1 MSTHPPTLSKPSVP
15 SSGTD
20 HDALPPG
27 TRFGEFE
34 ILRVLGVGGFGI
46 VYLAQDH
53 SLERE
58 VALKEYMPASL
69 AARGAGP
76 QITVR
81 SSSFAETYAIG
92 LRSFI
97 NEARLLARFDHPS
110 LVKVYRF
117 WEDNA
122 TAYMVM
128 PFLQGV
134 TLRDTRRGMAHA
146 PDEAWIK
153 SVLTPILSALE
164 LLHREGVYH
173 RDIAPDNI
181 LLPRDGPPVLLDFGA
196 ARRVISDRTQSL
208 TAILKP
214 SYAPIEQYAEM
225 TQLRQG
231 PWTDIYALG
240 AVVHFLLFG
249 VPPAPAT
256 ARAVQDD
263 GDAIETRIVPGVSPR
278 FLEAMSWMLAIR
290 PINRPQSGE
299 QLRAVLD
306 GRAEIPPRGRPGAT
320 IPGAL
325 SPLSGP
331 QIEQAADAT
340 RINTAYLPTHM
351 PTARVAPASE
361 AKTTTFSPTASMPT
375 ARATTTTDLQPPR
388 GSERGAAPPQR
399 NAAAS
404 ASPAEPA
411 SPTHAR
417 TPTAA
422 APAHTAAPAG
432 TPAAVTPATKPGGAP
447 ASQAKAPVG
456 STTAVKPAATAAAP
470 SRPAATAS
478 PANAAPGVAASAAAR
493 SPDVGSAAPTPPAR
507 SGPASGPAPLAAT
520 SPARGG
526 AESAHAPLSATSPA
540 HPSQAREGPPSQ
552 SGSGPASR
560 PAPLAPATSGSQ
572 SRPAALA
579 PPLSRPA
586 PLAAKPSVA
595 PSARRG
601 ASSKMWLVA
610 AGGGLFVAIAAVTAW
625 QFSPRSPEVASTPA
639 GIASAPA
646 STDIGAAPVP
656 ETKRASTAPI
666 IVEPAE
672 PATTS
677 ALPSDATLSKEPAMS
692 TPTASIAG
700 KAPMVEAAAASGPRV
715 RPAGKPVPRVGE
727 DPALAS
733 SASPGINRP
742 PEPQN
747 PGLVNANG
755 NSDRSKMPSPTPP
768 SRDYPAL
775 QQPPAAV
782 ESASQSVTD
791 VCKGSFFERN
801 VCMDERC
808 EEARF
813 RSSSVCVEVLARKRK
828 RAQG

>member
-1 MSTHPPTLSKPSVP
+1 MSTHPPTLSKPSAP
-15 SSGTD
+15 STGTD

-134 TLRDTRRGMAHA
+134 TLRDARRGMAHA
-146 PDEAWIK
+146 PDEAWIR

-240 AVVHFLLFG
+240 AVVHYLCFG

-263 GDAIETRIVPGVSPR
+263 GDAIENRIVPGVSPR

-290 PINRPQSGE
+290 PNQRPQSGE

-306 GRAEIPPRGRPGAT
+306 GRAEIPPRGRAHTTVPGS
-320 IPGAL
+320 L
-325 SPLSGP
+325 VSPASP

-340 RINTAYLPTHM
+340 RINTAYLPTHL
-351 PTARVAPASE
+351 PTARVTPAPDSRS
-361 AKTTTFSPTASMPT
+361 TTFSPTAPMPT
-375 ARATTTTDLQPPR
+375 ARPTPVEP
-388 GSERGAAPPQR
+388 SPQR
-399 NAAAS
+399 
-404 ASPAEPA
+404 PAPQ
-411 SPTHAR
+411 
-417 TPTAA
+417 AA
-422 APAHTAAPAG
+422 APAKTAAPA
-432 TPAAVTPATKPGGAP
+432 T
-447 ASQAKAPVG
+447 
-456 STTAVKPAATAAAP
+456 AATTPP
-470 SRPAATAS
+470 SRPMPTAS
-478 PANAAPGVAASAAAR
+478 TSAPR
-493 SPDVGSAAPTPPAR
+493 SSR
-507 SGPASGPAPLAAT
+507 SGPASAPAPLPT
-520 SPARGG
+520 SPSQRRDGV
-526 AESAHAPLSATSPA
+526 
-540 HPSQAREGPPSQ
+540 PSQPAASQRREGPPSQ
-552 SGSGPASR
+552 PASWAASR
-560 PAPLAPATSGSQ
+560 PATLPPGSLAPHTRPATVPPM
-572 SRPAALA
+572 SRPV
-579 PPLSRPA
+579 
-586 PLAAKPSVA
+586 PLAAAQGA
-595 PSARRG
+595 PGVARRSG
-601 ASSKMWLVA
+601 GSKPWLVL
-610 AGGGLFVAIAAVTAW
+610 AGGGLFIAVAAIAAW
-625 QFSPRSPEVASTPA
+625 QFSGRREAAVTEQASAASAAASAIAVTAPSTPA
-639 GIASAPA
+639 VPA
-646 STDIGAAPVP
+646 AVAATPP
-656 ETKRASTAPI
+656 PI
-666 IVEPAE
+666 IETPD
-672 PATTS
+672 
-677 ALPSDATLSKEPAMS
+677 PS
-692 TPTASIAG
+692 
-700 KAPMVEAAAASGPRV
+700 EAAALAKDAKTPSTSSLATNADTGSRGSTGDRANAADGETNAARV

-727 DPALAS
+727 DGALAATNSAFGTTRPPDSAAPTFPAANANADRSRPPSATAPRDYTAAQRPALVENAS
-733 SASPGINRP
+733 
-742 PEPQN
+742 
-747 PGLVNANG
+747 
-755 NSDRSKMPSPTPP
+755 D
-768 SRDYPAL
+768 AL
-775 QQPPAAV
+775 HEACGK
-782 ESASQSVTD
+782 QS
-791 VCKGSFFERN
+791 FLARAI
-801 VCMDERC
+801 CMDERC
-808 EEARF
+808 EEPRY
-813 RSSSVCVEVLARKRK
+813 RSAPDCAEVLARKNR
-828 RAQG
+828 RRQQ

>member
-46 VYLAQDH
+46 VYLARDH

-146 PDEAWIK
+146 PDEAWIR

-263 GDAIETRIVPGVSPR
+263 GEAIETRIVPGVSPR

-290 PINRPQSGE
+290 PVNRPQSGE

-306 GRAEIPPRGRPGAT
+306 GRAEIPPRGRPGVT

-325 SPLSGP
+325 SPAAGP

-340 RINTAYLPTHM
+340 RVNTAYLPTHM
-351 PTARVAPASE
+351 PTARVVPASE
-361 AKTTTFSPTASMPT
+361 AKTTTFSPTAPMPT
-375 ARATTTTDLQPPR
+375 ARATTTTDVAPPR
-388 GSERGAAPPQR
+388 ANGARRRAGAAQYGRVGIARRDGVADAGQVGRRRRRRRARPRRRRPQR
-399 NAAAS
+399 
-404 ASPAEPA
+404 
-411 SPTHAR
+411 
-417 TPTAA
+417 
-422 APAHTAAPAG
+422 
-432 TPAAVTPATKPGGAP
+432 
-447 ASQAKAPVG
+447 
-456 STTAVKPAATAAAP
+456 
-470 SRPAATAS
+470 
-478 PANAAPGVAASAAAR
+478 
-493 SPDVGSAAPTPPAR
+493 
-507 SGPASGPAPLAAT
+507 
-520 SPARGG
+520 
-526 AESAHAPLSATSPA
+526 
-540 HPSQAREGPPSQ
+540 
-552 SGSGPASR
+552 
-560 PAPLAPATSGSQ
+560 
-572 SRPAALA
+572 
-579 PPLSRPA
+579 
-586 PLAAKPSVA
+586 
-595 PSARRG
+595 
-601 ASSKMWLVA
+601 
-610 AGGGLFVAIAAVTAW
+610 
-625 QFSPRSPEVASTPA
+625 
-639 GIASAPA
+639 
-646 STDIGAAPVP
+646 
-656 ETKRASTAPI
+656 
-666 IVEPAE
+666 
-672 PATTS
+672 
-677 ALPSDATLSKEPAMS
+677 
-692 TPTASIAG
+692 
-700 KAPMVEAAAASGPRV
+700 
-715 RPAGKPVPRVGE
+715 
-727 DPALAS
+727 
-733 SASPGINRP
+733 
-742 PEPQN
+742 
-747 PGLVNANG
+747 
-755 NSDRSKMPSPTPP
+755 
-768 SRDYPAL
+768 
-775 QQPPAAV
+775 
-782 ESASQSVTD
+782 
-791 VCKGSFFERN
+791 
-801 VCMDERC
+801 
-808 EEARF
+808 
-813 RSSSVCVEVLARKRK
+813 
-828 RAQG
+828 

>member
-15 SSGTD
+15 ASGTD

-134 TLRDTRRGMAHA
+134 TLRDARRGMAHA
-146 PDEAWIK
+146 PDEAWIR

-240 AVVHFLLFG
+240 AVVHYLCFG

-263 GDAIETRIVPGVSPR
+263 GDAIESRIVPGVSPR

-290 PINRPQSGE
+290 PNQRPQSGE

-306 GRAEIPPRGRPGAT
+306 GRAEIPPRGRPGIT
-320 IPGAL
+320 MPGAL
-325 SPLSGP
+325 APVEPGRRSSRSPTRPASTPPTCRRTCRPRASRRRRTSAARPPSARRRRCRRRGRRRSRRPTQRAAP
-331 QIEQAADAT
+331 QAPRGQ
-340 RINTAYLPTHM
+340 
-351 PTARVAPASE
+351 PTAQRAAAKRDRPRRPRSRRVA
-361 AKTTTFSPTASMPT
+361 M
-375 ARATTTTDLQPPR
+375 QPR
-388 GSERGAAPPQR
+388 R
-399 NAAAS
+399 
-404 ASPAEPA
+404 
-411 SPTHAR
+411 
-417 TPTAA
+417 
-422 APAHTAAPAG
+422 
-432 TPAAVTPATKPGGAP
+432 
-447 ASQAKAPVG
+447 
-456 STTAVKPAATAAAP
+456 
-470 SRPAATAS
+470 SR
-478 PANAAPGVAASAAAR
+478 R
-493 SPDVGSAAPTPPAR
+493 AR
-507 SGPASGPAPLAAT
+507 SGAAVA
-520 SPARGG
+520 ARRRSRSLGR
-526 AESAHAPLSATSPA
+526 AAA
-540 HPSQAREGPPSQ
+540 QRREGPPSAARAVA
-552 SGSGPASR
+552 GPHRRARATRRRGAVAAEQPRSR
-560 PAPLAPATSGSQ
+560 
-572 SRPAALA
+572 RCIAL
-579 PPLSRPA
+579 PPLGVAVS
-586 PLAAKPSVA
+586 PLAAAPFAPGKPA
-595 PSARRG
+595 ASARG
-601 ASSKMWLVA
+601 ASKPWLVL
-610 AGGGLFVAIAAVTAW
+610 AGGGLFVAVAALAAW
-625 QFSPRSPEVASTPA
+625 QFSGRRDGAAGRAGRRRASARGDRRRRHAGAARRRAAGHADHHRDGRSVATRRPRPRTRKSAPPTPAVAATADDRSRARRRSRAARSTPA
-639 GIASAPA
+639 R
-646 STDIGAAPVP
+646 
-656 ETKRASTAPI
+656 RAR
-666 IVEPAE
+666 
-672 PATTS
+672 
-677 ALPSDATLSKEPAMS
+677 
-692 TPTASIAG
+692 
-700 KAPMVEAAAASGPRV
+700 PRV
-715 RPAGKPVPRVGE
+715 RPPGKPVPRVGE
-727 DPALAS
+727 DPAVA
-733 SASPGINRP
+733 ANNGPRGRRGRPSPSTRRCRPNRERNAARAGTRDAAARLRQARSGRP
-742 PEPQN
+742 RRPSRTANRSRCLQ
-747 PGLVNANG
+747 GLVLRAG
-755 NSDRSKMPSPTPP
+755 RLHGRALRGAALPLDAGVRRRPRSK
-768 SRDYPAL
+768 A
-775 QQPPAAV
+775 Q
-782 ESASQSVTD
+782 
-791 VCKGSFFERN
+791 
-801 VCMDERC
+801 
-808 EEARF
+808 AR
-813 RSSSVCVEVLARKRK
+813 E
-828 RAQG
+828 Q

>member
-46 VYLAQDH
+46 VYLARDH

-134 TLRDTRRGMAHA
+134 TLRDARRGMPHA
-146 PDEAWIK
+146 PDEAWIR

-240 AVVHFLLFG
+240 AVVHYLLFG

-263 GDAIETRIVPGVSPR
+263 GDATETRVVPGVSPR

-290 PINRPQSGE
+290 PNQRPQSGE

-306 GRAEIPPRGRPGAT
+306 GRAEIPPRGRPGIT
-320 IPGAL
+320 VPGAL
-325 SPLSGP
+325 APTAGP
-331 QIEQAADAT
+331 QIEQVADAT
-340 RINTAYLPTHM
+340 RINTAYLPTHL
-351 PTARVAPASE
+351 PTARVGAASE
-361 AKTTTFSPTASMPT
+361 QRATTTFSPKAPMPT
-375 ARATTTTDLQPPR
+375 ARQMPTETALKRP
-388 GSERGAAPPQR
+388 GAAP
-399 NAAAS
+399 AAA
-404 ASPAEPA
+404 ATPAAATKQP
-411 SPTHAR
+411 P
-417 TPTAA
+417 A
-422 APAHTAAPAG
+422 APATGTAQPPAKSPQRATPVQAGSPQVTPAAPA
-432 TPAAVTPATKPGGAP
+432 ARSAVTPPAAQVPPLPTRGGPSSADAP
-447 ASQAKAPVG
+447 L
-456 STTAVKPAATAAAP
+456 AATAAAA
-470 SRPAATAS
+470 PAKRT
-478 PANAAPGVAASAAAR
+478 
-493 SPDVGSAAPTPPAR
+493 
-507 SGPASGPAPLAAT
+507 
-520 SPARGG
+520 
-526 AESAHAPLSATSPA
+526 
-540 HPSQAREGPPSQ
+540 EGPPSQ
-552 SGSGPASR
+552 PASLQRRDGPPSQSPSLEHRDGPASQPASWAASRPPTLPPGISGPLTRPPVTLPPSR
-560 PAPLAPATSGSQ
+560 PAPLGAAHAVPAG
-572 SRPAALA
+572 R
-579 PPLSRPA
+579 RVG
-586 PLAAKPSVA
+586 AKS
-595 PSARRG
+595 
-601 ASSKMWLVA
+601 WLVL
-610 AGGGLFVAIAAVTAW
+610 AGGGLFVVVAALAAW
-625 QFSPRSPEVASTPA
+625 QFSARRNAAVVEQASA
-639 GIASAPA
+639 ASAPA
-646 STDIGAAPVP
+646 SAVVAAPAPPPQEIIIETP
-656 ETKRASTAPI
+656 EPAPASTLAKDAATSPPTTPSPAVAADTTARAS
-666 IVEPAE
+666 
-672 PATTS
+672 S
-677 ALPSDATLSKEPAMS
+677 SDRAQ
-692 TPTASIAG
+692 IADVG
-700 KAPMVEAAAASGPRV
+700 AASGARV
-715 RPAGKPVPRVGE
+715 RPPGKPVPRVGE
-727 DPALAS
+727 DPALAANNGIGTTRPPES
-733 SASPGINRP
+733 SATASPGA
-742 PEPQN
+742 
-747 PGLVNANG
+747 GVNG
-755 NSDRSKMPSPTPP
+755 DRHPVPSAPS
-768 SRDYPAL
+768 SRDNGTAQRPTAPA
-775 QQPPAAV
+775 
-782 ESASQSVTD
+782 EYGGQSIRD

-801 VCMDERC
+801 VCLDQRC

-813 RSSSVCVEVLARKRK
+813 RSTPECVEVLDRKRK
-828 RAQG
+828 RLSQ